1 MRATTRDQ
9 ACDNGRQLRTLLEK
23 GAKLLPRSGMT
34 PSTSFG
40 VEVVQLEHGNPIK
53 VGILSAPRDR
63 EGARR
68 AATLVFVGV
77 CFAAGL
83 GFAISRLLHK
93 VIYAPAFVAVWLFVG
108 AVVGGYAVRKVR
120 SRLSRYAVG
129 PRLDNDAFVQVAADF
144 DLVTRRGKRFEI
156 TLLPGM
162 HGRLENGRAPLPVEA
177 LVSDGRRAVFT
188 LDEGGSAEVS
198 VGASQF
204 MIRSRRSLP
213 VPQLPRDWK
222 SPFARFGFLSLQLGL
237 VATLFCLVARP
248 RTIGAVDADDRR
260 GASRLAPGATTPW
273 EAEKWLRVQAQRQA
287 PSLYMCFDAL
297 PMACQRAG
305 YVGVGVALSRDGEIR
320 SHWISRSTYGADCP
334 VEKCMSEVV
343 STWEFDPVPQAMRVI
358 LPVQVLRTEK
368 QLAEVRVAERIERS
382 DGEADGR
389 QGSRDGEP
397 R

>member
-1 MRATTRDQ
+1 
-9 ACDNGRQLRTLLEK
+9 
-23 GAKLLPRSGMT
+23 MT

-40 VEVVQLEHGNPIK
+40 VEVVQLEHGNPLK
-53 VGILSAPRDR
+53 VGILSALRDGA
-63 EGARR
+63 GARR
-68 AATLVFVGV
+68 AAGIVLVGV
-77 CFAAGL
+77 FIAAGI

-93 VIYAPAFVAVWLFVG
+93 AIYVPGFIAIWLLVA
-108 AVVGGYAVRKVR
+108 AVVGSYAVRKVR

-129 PRLDNDAFVQVAADF
+129 PRLDNDAFVQVAVDF
-144 DLVTRRGKRFEI
+144 DLVTRRGNRFEI

-177 LVSDGRRAVFT
+177 LVSDGRRSVVS

-198 VGASQF
+198 IGSSQF

-213 VPQLPRDWK
+213 VSELPRDWK
-222 SPFARFGFLSLQLGL
+222 RPFARFGFLSLQLGL
-237 VATLFCLVARP
+237 VATLFCLVPRP
-248 RTIGAVDADDRR
+248 RAIGAADADGDRV
-260 GASRLAPGATTPW
+260 ASRLASRATTPW

-287 PSLYMCFDAL
+287 PSLYTCFDAL
-297 PMACQRAG
+297 PMSCQRAG

-368 QLAEVRVAERIERS
+368 QLAEVRVAERSERS
-382 DGEADGR
+382 DGLADGR
-389 QGSRDGEP
+389 QRSRDGE
-397 R
+397 RR